1 MIATLVVAAALALG
15 PSWPLYGYDSARH
28 NVGPAASGITA
39 ANVTHLKRQQVQ
51 LDGTVDSSPIE
62 VNGVIF
68 ITTTYGRTEAI
79 VAKTGRVKWRFVPPS
94 YLSLRGSA
102 QITNA
107 SPAADPSGDAIYAA
121 SPDGRVRKL
130 RATDGKVLWSV
141 LLTRDPTHE
150 KLTSSINISRGLVIV
165 TTGGYNGDAPPYQGH
180 VVTIFATTGRIDHIW
195 NSLCSD
201 RRTIIVPS
209 SCGASDSAIW
219 SRNGAAVD
227 PANGDLVVATGNAP
241 FDDKTDWGDSVLVL
255 SPDAS
260 RLVAHWTPANQA
272 HLNDADLD
280 LGSTSPAFLPNG
292 YAVQGGKD
300 GVLRLLQLHGR
311 AHLLQELP
319 TPGSTDLFS
328 EPAVWQGSWV
338 FVADAAGTEAL
349 RFSGG
354 RLHVAWSNS
363 TDGTSPV
370 VAGGLLYVAGNGALH
385 VYAPANGHLLAT
397 LPTGTVHWQ
406 SPIVCGGVVVMPEG
420 DANQHATSG
429 VLDLFRA

>member
-1 MIATLVVAAALALG
+1 
-15 PSWPLYGYDSARH
+15 
-28 NVGPAASGITA
+28 
-39 ANVTHLKRQQVQ
+39 LK
-51 LDGTVDSSPIE
+51 
-62 VNGVIF
+62 
-68 ITTTYGRTEAI
+68 
-79 VAKTGRVKWRFVPPS
+79 
-94 YLSLRGSA
+94 GSA

-107 SPAADPSGDAIYAA
+107 SPAADPSGTAIYAA

-130 RATDGKVLWSV
+130 RATDGKVLWSA

-150 KLTSSINISRGLVIV
+150 KLTSSINVSRGLVIV
-165 TTGGYNGDAPPYQGH
+165 TTGGYIGDAPPYQGH
-180 VVTIFATTGRIDHIW
+180 VVTIFAKSGRIDHVW

-201 RRTIIVPS
+201 RHTIIVPS
-209 SCGASDSAIW
+209 SCGASDSSIW

-241 FDDKTDWGDSVLVL
+241 YDGKTNWGDSVLVL

-260 RLVAHWTPANQA
+260 RLVAHWTPVNQA

-300 GVLRLLQLHGR
+300 GVLRLLQLRGR
-311 AHLLQELP
+311 AHLVQQLP

-328 EPAVWQGSWV
+328 EPAVWQGSSV
-338 FVADAAGTEAL
+338 FVADSAGTEAL
-349 RFSGG
+349 RFNGTH
-354 RLHVAWSNS
+354 LQVAWSNS

-370 VAGGLLYVAGNGALH
+370 VAGGLLYVAGNGAVH
-385 VYAPANGHLLAT
+385 VYAPTSGRLLAS

-429 VLDLFRA
+429 VLDLFRP